1 MKIPLVNSKNFFRKS
16 LYSRSAMHIIEMLDF
31 ICCGVELGSSEQDPT
46 MERKDSTSVI
56 LKKVSVC

>member
-1 MKIPLVNSKNFFRKS
+1 MPSQGQFRSNSYCNARDG
-16 LYSRSAMHIIEMLDF
+16 DF

-46 MERKDSTSVI
+46 RERKDSTSVI